1 MASLN
6 PVIERRVKMSHHT
19 HIHCNDM
26 KVGEVYACGNC
37 GIELEVIKN
46 CNHEGHDQC
55 CDSCADESADC
66 NFTCCGADMVK
77 K

>member
-1 MASLN
+1 
-6 PVIERRVKMSHHT
+6 
-19 HIHCNDM
+19 M